1 MDTPLLLLLLQIV
14 DGVANKNST
23 NRQNKKLGAQ
33 TQNAPQV
40 TKTHKQD
47 AFKPEEYPQNK
58 NKTKRRAA
66 STAEAKA
73 KRRAASIPEAELIK
87 PNQNLQSTNKKADGD
102 HHHHHKE
109 EKEKKK
115 KMTPPPNKAQDNKTE
130 KPIILLPPVG
140 SH

>member
-1 MDTPLLLLLLQIV
+1 MELQTEIV
-14 DGVANKNST
+14 QIEK
-23 NRQNKKLGAQ
+23 NKKLGAQ
-33 TQNAPQV
+33 TQNAPQI

-47 AFKPEEYPQNK
+47 AFKPEEYQK
-58 NKTKRRAA
+58 QKQNKTKRRRAR

-102 HHHHHKE
+102 DHHHHKE
-109 EKEKKK
+109 KKK
-115 KMTPPPNKAQDNKTE
+115 EKMTPPPNKAQDNKTD

-140 SH
+140 SNL

>member
-23 NRQNKKLGAQ
+23 N
-33 TQNAPQV
+33 
-40 TKTHKQD
+40 TKNSALKRKTLPRSLKHINRTHSNPRNTK
-47 AFKPEEYPQNK
+47 NK
-58 NKTKRRAA
+58 NKTKQKKRRAR

-109 EKEKKK
+109 KK

>member
-1 MDTPLLLLLLQIV
+1 LIACFPLE
-14 DGVANKNST
+14 DGYTSAAATVANSRWSCK
-23 NRQNKKLGAQ
+23 QKQYKYKKLGAQ

-47 AFKPEEYPQNK
+47 AFKPEEYQK
-58 NKTKRRAA
+58 QKQNKTKKRRAR

-102 HHHHHKE
+102 HHHHTRKK
-109 EKEKKK
+109 KEKKK
-115 KMTPPPNKAQDNKTE
+115 DDAAA
-130 KPIILLPPVG
+130 
-140 SH
+140 